1 MIDAMGE
8 RTLNDLFSE
17 RRSLVGESDFLIFE
31 NADGQITHYTYEE
44 FGRLVERCAVGLH
57 ERGLGKGDHVV
68 AHLKNCPE
76 VMILWF
82 GCARLG
88 VVFVPSNVANTSPEI
103 EHIVGFTEAKIVVT
117 QADLRGPVDS
127 AIANLGSST
136 EVLVARDGSSGAGSF
151 DGLLGTNSGLPEVD
165 VVSDD
170 VAELIFTS
178 GTTAKPKAVMLTHAN
193 CVKAGLDSVQNFW
206 LGTGERCLTS
216 LPLFHV
222 NAQAISALGALTTG
236 GTLILLEE
244 FRASRFWKQV
254 RDHRATHTAIV
265 AMQLRTMLAQPVDP
279 DERNHDLKRVF
290 YAINVTDEEKDEFEE
305 RFAVRLLN
313 GFGQTEAMTLICC
326 SPAIGPR
333 HWPSVGL
340 PAAGRNV
347 YIVDEKGEEVLPG
360 EVGEITISGTPGRD
374 FMLGYY
380 KDPEAT
386 GKAIVSGLLRTGDNA
401 YCDGNGYIFF
411 VDRKKDMIKR
421 AGENISAAEVETVL
435 LQHPEIDEA
444 AVVGVPDS
452 IRDEQVSALIVSS
465 NSELSVEAVIE
476 HCESSLSRFKVPTV
490 VAFTEG
496 LPKTSV
502 GKVKKADVRK
512 ILREM

>member
-8 RTLNDLFSE
+8 RTLDDLFRE
-17 RRSLVGESDFLIFE
+17 RRDLFADRHFLTFE
-31 NADGQITHYTYEE
+31 NAGGEVTHYTYDE
-44 FGRLVERCAVGLH
+44 FGRLVERCAAGLH
-57 ERGLGKGDHVV
+57 EKGLKKGDHVV

-76 VMILWF
+76 LMILWF
-82 GCARLG
+82 ACARSGL
-88 VVFVPSNVANTSPEI
+88 VFVPSNVANTAPEI
-103 EHIVGFTEAKIVVT
+103 EHIVGFTKARLAVT
-117 QADLRGPVDS
+117 QSDLREAVDS
-127 AIANLGSST
+127 AISNLGAST
-136 EVLVARDGSSGAGSF
+136 ETLVARGGQSGTGSF
-151 DGLLGTNSGLPEVD
+151 EALLNTDADPPEVE
-165 VVSDD
+165 VSSDD

-206 LGTGERCLTS
+206 LGIGERCLTS

-254 RDHRATHTAIV
+254 RDHKATHTAIV

-279 DERNHDLKRVF
+279 GERDHGLKRIF
-290 YAINVTDEEKDEFEE
+290 YAINVTDEEKDEFEA
-305 RFAVRLLN
+305 RFAVRLQN

-326 SPAIGPR
+326 SPATGPR

-347 YIVDEKGEEVLPG
+347 YILDENGDEVSAG

-374 FMLGYY
+374 YMLGYY
-380 KDPEAT
+380 NDSEAT
-386 GKAIVSGLLRTGDNA
+386 DKAIVNGLLKTGDNA
-401 YCDGNGYIFF
+401 YCDENGFIFF

-435 LQHPEIDEA
+435 LQHPDIDEA

-452 IRDEQVSALIVSS
+452 IRDEQVSALLVSP
-465 NSELSVEAVIE
+465 NAELTVESVIA

-490 VAFTEG
+490 VAFADG

-512 ILREM
+512 ILSEM